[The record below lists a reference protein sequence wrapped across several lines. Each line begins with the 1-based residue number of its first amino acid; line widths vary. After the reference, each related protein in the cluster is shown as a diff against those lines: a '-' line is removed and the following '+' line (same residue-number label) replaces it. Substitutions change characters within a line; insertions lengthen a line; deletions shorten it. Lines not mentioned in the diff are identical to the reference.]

1 MPDEIE
7 DKINQYASLSGSYT
21 LPTQMHGAGSG
32 FDPETGHV
40 LAIGFVVRR
49 ETYAE
54 TGYICDKNAPKKL
67 HACVCALLSEIQ
79 DMPLIKTA
87 LLSPDVILQ
96 LLCKGVTADEE
107 IKRWIAFSLEVL
119 NKALESYLCYR
130 NSIKNAV
137 SAGLEPDT
145 RN

>member
-7 DKINQYASLSGSYT
+7 DKIKQYASMSESYT

-40 LAIGFVVRR
+40 LAIGFVARR

-54 TGYICDKNAPKKL
+54 TGYICDKNAPQKL
-67 HACVCALLSEIQ
+67 HACVCALLSEVQ

-87 LLSPDVILQ
+87 LLSPEVILK
-96 LLCKGVTADEE
+96 LLCKEVTADEE
-107 IKRWIAFSLEVL
+107 IKRWMAFSLEVL
-119 NKALESYLCYR
+119 NKALESYLSYR
-130 NSIKNAV
+130 NSINDAV
-137 SAGLEPDT
+137 SAGLELDKK
-145 RN
+145 N